1 MKGAW
6 ALMALIA
13 LTGAAQPPTA
23 LLTQPNAAPPAQP
36 QWMLAWSDEFDG
48 NRIDPAKWGLEDDC
62 WGGGNDE
69 RQCYTKSRSNAQ
81 LEGGLLVITARRQH
95 ATGPALPKAQRALA
109 SNPEA
114 TATREFTSAKLMTRG
129 KAAWRYG
136 RIEVRARLPQ
146 GQGTWPAIWML
157 PEHDKYGR
165 WAASGEID
173 ILEAVNLGV
182 SCAACAGGHEDTILG
197 TIHFGKVWPGNTFAS
212 TEIHEPA
219 VLSGFHTFAVEWE
232 PAKITWLVDGRVY
245 AVRHANEWFT
255 GGSQVP
261 GAPFDQPFHL
271 IINLAIGGK
280 LAEGRGTGGVQD
292 RDFPKRF
299 EIDWVRVWR
308 ERDNVP
314 ISQPRVSGVKG

>member
-1 MKGAW
+1 MRRNFAA
-6 ALMALIA
+6 ALLACLLVTQTPA
-13 LTGAAQPPTA
+13 GAASSNVERGWD
-23 LLTQPNAAPPAQP
+23 LV
-36 QWMLAWSDEFDG
+36 WSDEFSG
-48 NRIDPAKWGLEDDC
+48 TLIDPAKWGFDTDC

-69 RQCYTKSRSNAQ
+69 RQCYTDNRRNAQ
-81 LEGGLLVITARRQH
+81 VTGGLLVITARRQH
-95 ATGPALPKAQRALA
+95 ATGSALPEAQRGKSGTAA
-109 SNPEA
+109 A
-114 TATREFTSAKLMTRG
+114 TVSREFTSARLTTRG

-157 PEHDKYGR
+157 PEQDSYGA

-182 SCAACAGGHEDTILG
+182 KCAACAGGREDTILG
-197 TIHFGKVWPGNTFAS
+197 TIHFGKVWPENTFAS
-212 TEIHEPA
+212 TEIHDPA
-219 VLSGFHTFAVEWE
+219 MLSGFHTFTVEWE
-232 PAKITWLVDGRVY
+232 PAQITWLVDGRIY
-245 AVRHANEWFT
+245 AQRHASEWFS
-255 GGSQVP
+255 GGSAVP

-280 LAEGRGTGGVQD
+280 LAERRGTGGVQN

-308 ERDNVP
+308 ARDNLP
-314 ISQPRVSGVKG
+314 ISQSRVTGASR